1 MPEFLKQELQK
12 EAVKKG
18 MKGRRKDRY
27 VYGTLNAIGAMHG
40 SKTTEKGREMERKH
54 DAHLS
59 PKMTYR
65 R

>member
-1 MPEFLKQELQK
+1 MPEFLKAELQK

-18 MKGRRKDRY
+18 FKGRRKDRY
-27 VYGTLNAIGAMHG
+27 VYGTLNSIGAMHG
-40 SKTTEKGREMERKH
+40 SKETQKGREMEKKH
-54 DAHLS
+54 EAHLR